1 MATKDTTGKT
11 AYMYDSNT
19 DKWYAVAGMV
29 NTSAAYTWTGTQ
41 NFNNTV
47 LANDVLIAKAGVNNF
62 INPAARD
69 AAIPSPTAG
78 LVCFVRNDS
87 TGATYNKL
95 EYYTGTTWLS
105 VGRFSVKSVTLT
117 SGTYTLLAD
126 DDSKMLKIPSTAT
139 IYIPTNSQLALPIGY
154 RVELFQ
160 SSADKFTAGPTAG
173 GLSIYSKVSTTVN
186 QALRSSVQYGTV
198 VLTKIDTNSWLI
210 AGDLEEVPVSPTPAP
225 VSAPVP
231 APTPTP
237 VTPTSPVPAPAPVAA
252 PTLGVWY
259 TYCGNVSAGY
269 PPGTVVGP
277 TFSEGGNCSS
287 LESTLTSLGEIG
299 SGWNCATGYSN
310 SATVSAA
317 TCSSPTPAPTP
328 APASLTTYYGCCSNG
343 SGAQGSYA
351 NSSLAATGL
360 QSQCANEE
368 PGNNLVGGVFTTPQS
383 CSPSPTPVSPVPA
396 PAPTP
401 SPAAPSPTPAPACPS
416 NPSCGNDPCGD
427 CVYSGATCVGC

>member
-139 IYIPTNSQLALPIGY
+139 IYIPTNSQLALPVGY

-210 AGDLEEVPVSPTPAP
+210 TGDLEEVPVSPTPAP

-231 APTPTP
+231 TPTPTP
-237 VTPTSPVPAPAPVAA
+237 VTPTSPIPTPAPVAA

-259 TYCGNVSAGY
+259 TYCGSVSGGY
-269 PPGTVVGP
+269 PEGTVVGP
-277 TFSEGGNCSS
+277 EFVEGGNCSALNS
-287 LESTLTSLGEIG
+287 SLTSMGEIG

-328 APASLTTYYGCCSNG
+328 APVNICSGDVSLLNSTQCTGCGYYWSSTYGECS
-343 SGAQGSYA
+343 
-351 NSSLAATGL
+351 
-360 QSQCANEE
+360 
-368 PGNNLVGGVFTTPQS
+368 TTPWTPVTS
-383 CSPSPTPVSPVPA
+383 PVPTPAPVAPSPTPA
-396 PAPTP
+396 APTP
-401 SPAAPSPTPAPACPS
+401 AAPTPAPACPS
-416 NPSCGNDPCGD
+416 NPSCGNDPCSD